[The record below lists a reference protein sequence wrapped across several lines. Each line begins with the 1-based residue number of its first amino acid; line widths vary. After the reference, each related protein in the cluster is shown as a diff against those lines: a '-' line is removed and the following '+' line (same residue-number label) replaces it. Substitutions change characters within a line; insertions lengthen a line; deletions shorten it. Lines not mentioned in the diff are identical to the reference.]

1 MDGGYL
7 MILMIQVCQ
16 AQFLAAL
23 ARIFG
28 TLIRTTICCEMIH
41 AYASDGERNKSIS

>member
-1 MDGGYL
+1 

-23 ARIFG
+23 VRIFG

-41 AYASDGERNKSIS
+41 AYVSDRERNNIIS